1 MGDNYAFNEWVPNK
15 FEEKIRG
22 GVTSYYKVVKEKEDA
37 IAIYNAVFERL
48 PNIFMI
54 KHNPWESTDKTEVYD
69 LEMVLAKPYLHER
82 YIVYFQYKGSVKAG
96 KLINFHIYDYEE
108 KEVYY
113 LPDITLN
120 KVSKELDSINNLFLV
135 VNQIRKAILRIQ
147 DGYPEIGN
155 DTVTVHLNQV
165 LGKSDKSVNEKR
177 TAEEVAEDVVN
188 NISGMFS
195 RLWKGF
201 LKWLSTD

>member
-1 MGDNYAFNEWVPNK
+1 MGDNYAFNEWVLNK

-37 IAIYNAVFERL
+37 IAIYNAVFDRL
-48 PNIFMI
+48 PNMFMI

-96 KLINFHIYDYEE
+96 ELINFHIYDYEE

-147 DGYPEIGN
+147 DGYPVISN
-155 DTVTVHLNQV
+155 DTITVHLNQV

-188 NISGMFS
+188 NISSMFS

>member
-15 FEEKIRG
+15 FEEKIRS
-22 GVTSYYKVVKEKEDA
+22 GVTSYYKVVREKEDA
-37 IAIYNAVFERL
+37 IAIYNAVFDRL
-48 PNIFMI
+48 PNMFMI

-147 DGYPEIGN
+147 DGYPVISN
-155 DTVTVHLNQV
+155 DTITVHLNQV

-188 NISGMFS
+188 NISSMFS

>member
-1 MGDNYAFNEWVPNK
+1 M
-15 FEEKIRG
+15 
-22 GVTSYYKVVKEKEDA
+22 
-37 IAIYNAVFERL
+37 
-48 PNIFMI
+48 
-54 KHNPWESTDKTEVYD
+54 
-69 LEMVLAKPYLHER
+69 
-82 YIVYFQYKGSVKAG
+82 
-96 KLINFHIYDYEE
+96 
-108 KEVYY
+108 YY

-147 DGYPEIGN
+147 DGYPVISN
-155 DTVTVHLNQV
+155 DTITVHLNQV
-165 LGKSDKSVNEKR
+165 LGKSDKSINEKR

-188 NISGMFS
+188 NISSMFS